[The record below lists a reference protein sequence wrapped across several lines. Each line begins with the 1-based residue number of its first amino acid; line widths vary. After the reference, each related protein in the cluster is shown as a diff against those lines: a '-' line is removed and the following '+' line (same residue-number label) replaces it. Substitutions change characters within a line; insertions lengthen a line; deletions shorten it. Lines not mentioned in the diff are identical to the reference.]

1 MSPLIALDEFKEL
14 IGLRVYP
21 KMVIDDVKIEG
32 GSHLSDYD
40 RAQLIAALE
49 RRQFDRDDDWLAD
62 PEGIVSGY
70 WRDRG
75 YFRVNVTTEEKV
87 LSSDSTYQHVALSFH
102 VQEGLQYR
110 LQVIRFQNTDRAV
123 PLAFPPGQLRK
134 LIPLQDGELFNTE
147 SIRKGMEALMNLYTS
162 RGYID
167 FVTVPDTQF
176 DEISCQI
183 ALVMGLD
190 QGRQFRIAKMEVVGT
205 HLEAQRILRSRLKVG
220 DIFNSTA
227 IKDFFRQNKPLLP
240 PDTSL
245 QDVHVTRN
253 IKNGTVSLVFDFRD
267 CPR

>member
-21 KMVIDDVKIEG
+21 KMVMDDVKIEG

-102 VQEGLQYR
+102 VQEGL
-110 LQVIRFQNTDRAV
+110 NTGCKSFAS
-123 PLAFPPGQLRK
+123 K
-134 LIPLQDGELFNTE
+134 IPIVQ
-147 SIRKGMEALMNLYTS
+147 
-162 RGYID
+162 
-167 FVTVPDTQF
+167 
-176 DEISCQI
+176 
-183 ALVMGLD
+183 
-190 QGRQFRIAKMEVVGT
+190 
-205 HLEAQRILRSRLKVG
+205 SRLP
-220 DIFNSTA
+220 
-227 IKDFFRQNKPLLP
+227 FR
-240 PDTSL
+240 PD
-245 QDVHVTRN
+245 
-253 IKNGTVSLVFDFRD
+253 D
-267 CPR
+267 CES